1 MQVRASAPPGVH
13 EPLRADRANLDP
25 VVQPVADGGLQRQR
39 ISAERIEPEPKRS
52 RRAQCQ
58 PQVLRVLALEVIE
71 GVDRGCVYLYQAQ
84 HELGGEARGTARL
97 LPGRLA
103 AALQELVGPLRR
115 TTGILEQEEFLLEP
129 GPALQHV
136 IFGMAVA
143 PARRRSGTVKPQNER
158 RDLPEQGGTEIREH
172 LANERT
178 LLSWVRTGI
187 SLISIG
193 LVVERAGA
201 LVDASMRVGS
211 TNASE
216 LFGLAL
222 ALLGALT
229 LIIGTT
235 QFLRNRR
242 RISTGEFV
250 PSAAAY
256 LIIVTGSLALATVFI
271 IYVLL
276 T

>member
-1 MQVRASAPPGVH
+1 
-13 EPLRADRANLDP
+13 L
-25 VVQPVADGGLQRQR
+25 
-39 ISAERIEPEPKRS
+39 
-52 RRAQCQ
+52 Q
-58 PQVLRVLALEVIE
+58 PQSERHNPQ
-71 GVDRGCVYLYQAQ
+71 DQ
-84 HELGGEARGTARL
+84 GE
-97 LPGRLA
+97 
-103 AALQELVGPLRR
+103 
-115 TTGILEQEEFLLEP
+115 
-129 GPALQHV
+129 
-136 IFGMAVA
+136 
-143 PARRRSGTVKPQNER
+143 
-158 RDLPEQGGTEIREH
+158 TEIREH

-178 LLSWVRTGI
+178 LLSWVRTGV

-201 LVDASMRVGS
+201 LVDASMKVGS
-211 TNASE
+211 TSASE

-229 LIIGTT
+229 LVLGTT
-235 QFLRNRR
+235 QFLKNRR

-256 LIIVTGSLALATVFI
+256 LIIVAGSLTFAGAFV

>member
-1 MQVRASAPPGVH
+1 M
-13 EPLRADRANLDP
+13 
-25 VVQPVADGGLQRQR
+25 
-39 ISAERIEPEPKRS
+39 
-52 RRAQCQ
+52 Q
-58 PQVLRVLALEVIE
+58 PQ
-71 GVDRGCVYLYQAQ
+71 G
-84 HELGGEARGTARL
+84 
-97 LPGRLA
+97 
-103 AALQELVGPLRR
+103 
-115 TTGILEQEEFLLEP
+115 
-129 GPALQHV
+129 
-136 IFGMAVA
+136 
-143 PARRRSGTVKPQNER
+143 ER
-158 RDLPEQGGTEIREH
+158 RDPQEQGETEIREH

-178 LLSWVRTGI
+178 LLSWVRTGV

-201 LVDASMRVGS
+201 LVDASMKVGS

-216 LFGLAL
+216 FFGLAL

-229 LIIGTT
+229 LILGTT
-235 QFLRNRR
+235 QFLNNRR

-256 LIIVTGSLALATVFI
+256 LIVVAGSLAFAGAFV